1 MDQFLGPDT
10 DIMGEGNFM
19 GDWMGGQFLFLID
32 LQKFGVAVVVVDKRH
47 FKVLLWSKSLDLD
60 LRLRPSL
67 TTT

>member
-47 FKVLLWSKSLDLD
+47 FKLLLWSK
-60 LRLRPSL
+60 PW
-67 TTT
+67 T